1 VATAIVIAIIVLV
14 AAGAIYVWTLSRRR
28 GARSEAGSLPLAG
41 RDRETLQGDRADG
54 QAATEAAAR
63 RRRQAG

>member
-1 VATAIVIAIIVLV
+1 VATAIVIGVLVLV
-14 AAGAIYVWTLSRRR
+14 AAGALYLWTLSRRR
-28 GARSEAGSLPLAG
+28 GARSEAGSLPRAD

-63 RRRQAG
+63 RRRDAQ